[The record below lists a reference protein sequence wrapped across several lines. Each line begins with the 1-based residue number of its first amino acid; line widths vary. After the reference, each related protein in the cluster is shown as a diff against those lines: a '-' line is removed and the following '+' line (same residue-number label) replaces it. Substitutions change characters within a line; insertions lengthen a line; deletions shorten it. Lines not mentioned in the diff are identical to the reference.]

1 MLNHVKHG
9 VIEQVPAPRCSVRA
23 FRVFLGLMLFLST
36 SLQSSVALS
45 KEASEADL
53 KKLKHAIS
61 QTQANL
67 KRFRGK
73 ESTLTRSLREAEV
86 SIGELSAR
94 INQVQTQL
102 QEQQKQL
109 NQLNSKRKKLQ
120 QSKKQQEELIGQH
133 IAAAY
138 KLGRQKK
145 LKVLLNQEKPEK
157 LSRAMTYYDY
167 INKARAQHIS
177 EYENTLDELD
187 QIEPRIMEA
196 AQALNQSRE
205 TLRSEHERL
214 NQQQAQRKIAL
225 NGIKHS
231 ISGATNRIKRLER
244 DQKELEKLLSA
255 VEETIANIRLPND
268 YRPFKAL
275 QGKLPWP
282 IKGTITNHFG
292 QKRPD
297 SQLRWQGITLVGKEG
312 HQVKAIHHGRVV
324 FADWFIGKGL
334 LIIIDHGSGY
344 MSLYAH
350 NQSLLKEPGE
360 WIAAGESIATVG
372 NSGGLSHAGLYFEIR
387 NKGKPQNPKN
397 WCRKS

>member
-1 MLNHVKHG
+1 MIFCLAAPFQSQAALNKD
-9 VIEQVPAPRCSVRA
+9 
-23 FRVFLGLMLFLST
+23 
-36 SLQSSVALS
+36 
-45 KEASEADL
+45 ASEADL
-53 KKLKHAIS
+53 KKLKQAIT

-67 KRFRGK
+67 KRFRSK
-73 ESTLTRSLREAEV
+73 ESTLTRSLRKSEV

-94 INQVQTQL
+94 IRQVQSQL
-102 QEQQKQL
+102 HEQQKQL
-109 NQLNSKRKKLQ
+109 NQLSSKRKELR
-120 QSKKQQEELIGQH
+120 QSKSEQEKLIGQH

-145 LKVLLNQEKPEK
+145 LKVLLNQEEPEK

-167 INKARAQHIS
+167 INKARAQQIS
-177 EYENTLDELD
+177 EYENTLNELD
-187 QIEPRIMEA
+187 QIEPRIMET

-205 TLRSEHERL
+205 TLSSEHDSL

-225 NGIKHS
+225 KEIKHS
-231 ISGATNRIKRLER
+231 ISGAHNRIKRLER

-282 IKGTITNHFG
+282 IKGTITNYFG
-292 QKRPD
+292 QRRPD

-387 NKGKPQNPKN
+387 NKGKPQNPKK